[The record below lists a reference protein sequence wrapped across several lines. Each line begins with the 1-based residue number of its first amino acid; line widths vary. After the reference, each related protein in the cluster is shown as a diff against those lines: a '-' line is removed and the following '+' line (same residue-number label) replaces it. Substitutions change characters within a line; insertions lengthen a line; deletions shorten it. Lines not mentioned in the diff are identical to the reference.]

1 MIAHYVDVMHSLES
15 HIGIR
20 FIRLTCTR
28 FLQMQ
33 PITFFFHLI
42 GIRLVNGSL
51 PNEGRI
57 EITINR
63 MDWFTV
69 CSNKTYWTPQK
80 SEVVCRQ
87 LGYPGHVRT
96 FFDASFGRGTEPVG
110 MVVDHIDCTGG

>member
-1 MIAHYVDVMHSLES
+1 MTVHSVDVMRSLES
-15 HIGIR
+15 PIIG
-20 FIRLTCTR
+20 LTCTR
-28 FLQMQ
+28 FTYADY
-33 PITFFFHLI
+33 ITSVFFFHLI

-69 CSNKTYWTPQK
+69 CSNRTYWTPQK

-96 FFDASFGRGTEPVG
+96 FFDAFFGRGAEPVG
-110 MVVDHIDCTGG
+110 MMVDHIDCTGG